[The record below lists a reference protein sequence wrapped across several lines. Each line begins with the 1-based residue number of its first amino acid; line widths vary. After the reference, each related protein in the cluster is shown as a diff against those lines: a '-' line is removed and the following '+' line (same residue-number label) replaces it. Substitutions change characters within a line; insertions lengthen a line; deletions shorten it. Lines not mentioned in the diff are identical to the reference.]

1 MKKKIPKFA
10 NAAEEAKFW
19 ETHSITS
26 HLDELEPISEPV
38 ITIAAKRARRP
49 ITIRFDEDL
58 LNALKKIAAK
68 RRIPYQT
75 LIKSWLFERVSTEY
89 PRFI

>member
-10 NAAEEAKFW
+10 NAAEEARFW

-26 HLDELEPISEPV
+26 HLDELEPISEPL
-38 ITIAAKRARRP
+38 ITVAPKRARRP

-75 LIKSWLFERVSTEY
+75 MIKSWLFERVSEEY
-89 PRFI
+89 PRYI